1 MIRILLESPVTL
13 REISQAVGISEK
25 DVPDHL
31 SHIQSSVQSD
41 GLTLVID
48 SPTCLSC
55 DFVFEN
61 RKRFTRPGRCPRC
74 KSERIDDPLFHLE

>member
-1 MIRILLESPVTL
+1 MIGMLLESPMTL

-31 SHIQSSVQSD
+31 SHIRSSVKSD
-41 GLTLVID
+41 GLILVID
-48 SPTCLSC
+48 PPSCLSC